1 MKTGKAKRRGRSGTI
16 VSRRKRETSADA
28 APRFYYK
35 GSRLKQLRAFCMIV
49 KLGTLSRA
57 AEALFLSQPSI
68 SLQLRALEGELGVAL
83 IERRRRRVAPTREGQ
98 VLYELALPL
107 VEGLETL
114 DRRFHARCQGF
125 AGGEL
130 RIAVGAST
138 GQYLLPPL
146 VAAFRARHPQVH
158 VQLRSVIGSDGIA
171 QLRNDQVDI
180 AIGSLL
186 DVPQD
191 LNYEVLRTC
200 DPLLIAAPDHP
211 LAQLEQIRL
220 DDLSPWGLI
229 LPPQRQ
235 TTFQLVDL
243 VFQQHK
249 LPFQVAIEVGGWEAI
264 KRYVAHGL
272 GISVVPDLCLQPGD
286 EARLCVRDL
295 RALFPQRSYGVIV
308 RKGKLLGNEARAFLD
323 LVRPNLF
330 ARRGD
335 GAGTGPSER

>member
-1 MKTGKAKRRGRSGTI
+1 MKKPRLVRKSRTKSGSRG
-16 VSRRKRETSADA
+16 A
-28 APRFYYK
+28 AGAERTDVATRFYYK

-57 AEALFLSQPSI
+57 AEALFLSQPSV
-68 SLQLRALEGELGVAL
+68 SLQLRALEAELGVAL

-98 VLYELALPL
+98 ALYELALPL

-114 DRRFHARCQGF
+114 DRRFHARCKGL

-138 GQYLLPPL
+138 GQYLLPPWI
-146 VAAFRARHPQVH
+146 AAFRARHPEVH
-158 VQLRSVIGSDGIA
+158 VQLRSVVGSDGIA
-171 QLRNDQVDI
+171 QLRSDQVDI

-191 LNYEVLRTC
+191 LAYEVLQTC
-200 DPLLIAAPDHP
+200 DPLLIAPLDHP
-211 LAQLEQIRL
+211 LAQLAEIRL
-220 DDLSPWGLI
+220 EDLSPHGLV
-229 LPPQRQ
+229 LPPHRQ

-249 LPFQVAIEVGGWEAI
+249 LPFHVSIEVGGWDVI
-264 KRYVAHGL
+264 KRYVAQGL
-272 GISVVPDLCLQPGD
+272 GISVVPDLCVQED
-286 EARLCVRDL
+286 DHARLCVRNL
-295 RALFPQRSYGVIV
+295 RALFPRRSYGVIV
-308 RKGKLLGNEARAFLD
+308 RKGKLLGSEARAFLD
-323 LVRPNLF
+323 LLRPNLF
-330 ARRGD
+330 GRRGD